1 MGLLAGIAGSV
12 LSAGLGSLASNLVNS
27 IFGGG
32 SQSQSVGQNQ
42 SSSYGYSNGGSQS
55 QNYGYSQ
62 SNDDVN
68 YTSAALANQISQ
80 ANMAS
85 QGNYNF
91 KSMLTS
97 MGYNTLG
104 AIAQGVYNGIS
115 QRAAMNYN
123 SAEATANRQWQT
135 EMSNTAYQRSV
146 KDLQAAG
153 LNPIMAAL
161 NGGAST
167 PSGSYGTAYGTTISA
182 PSSSAASISA
192 LPGQMQSASYRSENS
207 SSASSW
213 NNAENWAQSSGYQLG
228 ESVMNY
234 YANPGQ
240 SAQRAKETADNIIG
254 AGKTLGEKIK
264 EGAEK
269 AKSSYKTPAQR
280 MQANTNYLHGKGYSS
295 GSGAGRGK

>member
-1 MGLLAGIAGSV
+1 MGLLATIAGTA
-12 LSAGLGSLASNLVNS
+12 LSAGASALASGFVNS

-32 SQSQSVGQNQ
+32 SNSSSQGANQ
-42 SSSYGYSNGGSQS
+42 STSYGYQNSGSTS
-55 QNYGYSQ
+55 SGWSA
-62 SNDDVN
+62 SNDSIN
-68 YTSAALANQISQ
+68 QTSAALANQISQ

-85 QGNYNF
+85 QGSYNF

-123 SAEATANRQWQT
+123 SAEAAANRQWQT

-146 KDLQAAG
+146 ADLKAAG
-153 LNPIMAAL
+153 LNPILAAL

-167 PSGSYGTAYGTTISA
+167 PSGGFGTAYGSTISA

-207 SSASSW
+207 SSSW
-213 NNAENWAQSSGYQLG
+213 SNAENWSQSSGYQLG

-234 YANPGQ
+234 FANPGT
-240 SAQRAKETADNIIG
+240 SAQRASETADNIIS
-254 AGKTLGEKIK
+254 AGKDLGETIRDN
-264 EGAEK
+264 ANK
-269 AKSSYKTPAQR
+269 AKYKIYTA
-280 MQANTNYLHGKGYSS
+280 TKGKGHTS
-295 GSGAGRGK
+295 GGGAGRGR

>member
-1 MGLLAGIAGSV
+1 MLESLMPIIGSA
-12 LSAGLGSLASNLVNS
+12 LSAGLGSLATGFVNS
-27 IFGGG
+27 LFSGG
-32 SQSQSVGQNQ
+32 SNSNSYGENQ
-42 SSSYGYSNGGSQS
+42 SSSYGYQQGGSNSQS
-55 QNYGYSQ
+55 WGYS
-62 SNDDVN
+62 NDSVN
-68 YTSAALANQISQ
+68 QTSAALANQITQ

-85 QGNYNF
+85 QGSYNF

-123 SAEATANRQWQT
+123 SAEAAANRAWQT

-153 LNPIMAAL
+153 LNPILAAL

-167 PSGSYGTAYGTTISA
+167 PSGGFGTAYGTTISA
-182 PSSSAASISA
+182 PSSSASSISA
-192 LPGQMQSASYRSENS
+192 LPGQMQSASYTSGS
-207 SSASSW
+207 QSSSW
-213 NNAENWAQSSGYQLG
+213 NNAQNWAQSSGYQLG

-234 YANPGQ
+234 YAQPGQ
-240 SAQRAKETADNIIG
+240 SAERAKETADNIIS

-264 EGAEK
+264 DTTSNY
-269 AKSSYKTPAQR
+269 KSPAQR
-280 MQANTNYLHGKGYSS
+280 MQQNTNNLHGKGYSS
-295 GSGAGRGK
+295 GGGAGRSK